1 VTCTQGT
8 WQFISISRLLNPS
21 TRPHEVS
28 DDLESFF
35 WVLLYE
41 VVKCRNSKGIG
52 LEEQMRDVFD
62 QHTEMD
68 HNGIVTGG
76 RGKLF
81 CLRDGDLGETVVR
94 KLVKTPCRKIIEE
107 LRALFRDFHLFA
119 KVVPNLSE
127 GSDSDGSS
135 SDEDERERVLRVQK
149 TTQAR
154 EATKKLSSSEWILET
169 ISRHLSSEWDA
180 DDDGSLHKTVLRPD
194 SAASRV
200 RRKRKAEDRNE
211 ENLTYNKRRLGRLP
225 PPSTEPSRDT
235 LWSQGTQSHPHTPSG
250 TLLGSSSH
258 SATRVSSVPILSVA
272 KPGPRV
278 DDN

>member
-41 VVKCRNSKGIG
+41 VVKCRNSKRLSLI
-52 LEEQMRDVFD
+52 EQMQDVFD

-68 HNGIVTGG
+68 HNGVVTGG
-76 RGKLF
+76 DGKLF
-81 CLRDGDLGETVVR
+81 CLRNGKLGKKTVQ
-94 KLVKTPCRKIIEE
+94 KLVKTPCRNIIEE
-107 LRALFRDFHLFA
+107 LRDLFRDFYFFA
-119 KVVPNLSE
+119 EMEPNRSE
-127 GSDSDGSS
+127 DFDPDGSS
-135 SDEDERERVLRVQK
+135 ADEDEQHQDLRVQEA
-149 TTQAR
+149 TEVQ
-154 EATKKLSSSEWILET
+154 EATKKLGSSEWILEM
-169 ISRHLSSEWDA
+169 ISRHLSSEWDV
-180 DDDGSLHKTVLRPD
+180 DDDGSLHKTVLRLD

-211 ENLTYNKRRLGRLP
+211 GNMTYNKRRLGRLP

-235 LWSQGTQSHPHTPSG
+235 LWSQGTPPHPHTPSG

>member
-1 VTCTQGT
+1 
-8 WQFISISRLLNPS
+8 
-21 TRPHEVS
+21 
-28 DDLESFF
+28 
-35 WVLLYE
+35 VLLYE
-41 VVKCRNSKGIG
+41 VVKCRNAKGIS
-52 LEEQMRDVFD
+52 LEGQMRDVFD

-76 RGKLF
+76 DGKLF
-81 CLRDGDLGETVVR
+81 CVRNGKLGERTVR
-94 KLVKTPCRKIIEE
+94 KLIKTPCRNIIEE
-107 LRALFRDFHLFA
+107 LRDLFCDFYLFA
-119 KVVPNLSE
+119 EVAPDVSE
-127 GSDSDGSS
+127 DSDSGDLPVHENERRQGS
-135 SDEDERERVLRVQK
+135 RVQK
-149 TTQAR
+149 ATRVR
-154 EATKKLSSSEWILET
+154 EATKKLSSSEWILEM
-169 ISRHLSSEWDA
+169 INSHLSSEWDD

-211 ENLTYNKRRLGRLP
+211 ENMTYNKRRLGRLP